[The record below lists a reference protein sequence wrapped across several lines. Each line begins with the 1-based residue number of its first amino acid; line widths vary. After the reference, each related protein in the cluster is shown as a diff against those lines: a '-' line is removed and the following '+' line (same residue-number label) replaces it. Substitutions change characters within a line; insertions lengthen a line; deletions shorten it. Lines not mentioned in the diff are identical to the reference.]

1 MIECTCNKKYEG
13 KIFLFKTFRLIYK
26 SIPFGYDQNIL
37 NGILSDAI
45 NYNKKNN
52 ITGALV
58 CREDIYLQLLEG
70 PEQAVNYTY
79 QKILDDDRHLE
90 VELLIKEHCNKRI
103 FPKWNMKDDPAK
115 TWFWNKQEVRSGVFK
130 TLNKSK
136 IIAVFEKIANE
147 TSN

>member
-1 MIECTCNKKYEG
+1 M
-13 KIFLFKTFRLIYK
+13 FKTFRLIYK

-58 CREDIYLQLLEG
+58 CRDDIYLQLLEG

-115 TWFWNKQEVRSGVFK
+115 TWFWNKDCLLYTSTSPRDQRRSRMPG
-130 TLNKSK
+130 S
-136 IIAVFEKIANE
+136 A
-147 TSN
+147 

>member
-1 MIECTCNKKYEG
+1 M
-13 KIFLFKTFRLIYK
+13 LKTFRLIYK
-26 SIPFGYDQNIL
+26 SIPFGYDQNTL

-90 VELLIKEHCNKRI
+90 VELLIKEHCNTRI

-115 TWFWNKQEVRSGVFK
+115 TWFWNKEEVRSGIFK
-130 TLNKSK
+130 TLSKSK
-136 IIAVFEKIANE
+136 IIAVFEKVAKEI
-147 TSN
+147 SN

>member
-1 MIECTCNKKYEG
+1 M
-13 KIFLFKTFRLIYK
+13 FKTFRLIYK
-26 SIPFGYDQNIL
+26 SIPFGYDQNTL

-45 NYNKKNN
+45 SYNKKNN

-58 CREDIYLQLLEG
+58 CRDDIYLQLLEG

-90 VELLIKEHCNKRI
+90 VELLIKEYCNERI

-115 TWFWNKQEVRSGVFK
+115 TWFWNKEEVRSGIFK
-130 TLNKSK
+130 TLSKSK
-136 IIAVFEKIANE
+136 IIAVFEKIAKE
-147 TSN
+147 ISN

>member
-1 MIECTCNKKYEG
+1 M
-13 KIFLFKTFRLIYK
+13 FKTFRLIYK

-58 CREDIYLQLLEG
+58 CRDDIYLQLLEG

-90 VELLIKEHCNKRI
+90 VELLIKENCNNRI
-103 FPKWNMKDDPAK
+103 FPKWSMKDDPAK
-115 TWFWNKQEVRSGVFK
+115 TWFWNKEEVRSGVFK
-130 TLNKSK
+130 TLTKSK

-147 TSN
+147 TGN

>member
-1 MIECTCNKKYEG
+1 MI
-13 KIFLFKTFRLIYK
+13 KTFRLIYK

-58 CREDIYLQLLEG
+58 CRDDIYLQLLEG

-90 VELLIKEHCNKRI
+90 VELLIKEHCNERI

-115 TWFWNKQEVRSGVFK
+115 TWFWNKEEVRSGIFK
-130 TLNKSK
+130 TLSKNK
-136 IIAVFEKIANE
+136 IIAVFEKIAKE
-147 TSN
+147 ISN

>member
-1 MIECTCNKKYEG
+1 M
-13 KIFLFKTFRLIYK
+13 FKTFRLIYK
-26 SIPFGYDQNIL
+26 SIPFGYDQNTL

-45 NYNKKNN
+45 NYNEKNN

-58 CREDIYLQLLEG
+58 CRDDIYLQLLEG

-90 VELLIKEHCNKRI
+90 VELLIKEHCNERI

-115 TWFWNKQEVRSGVFK
+115 TWFWNKEEIRSGIFK
-130 TLNKSK
+130 TLSKSK
-136 IIAVFEKIANE
+136 IIAVFEKIAKE
-147 TSN
+147 ISN